1 MGGLTA
7 KKGLPSPLSKFGCM
21 ILYTKPICP
30 WPYGTGLWP
39 WSGPDL
45 AWIWPRSGTDRL
57 VGVSRCQGSC
67 ARPSKWSTERTVTW
81 GENKSSG
88 HVDTKSLHRPAVR
101 VAHHLEV
108 HLWSP
113 ALSIWNEKK
122 KHNSSPLHCTS
133 HQPVPSQLHLHG
145 CHPSCSGL
153 FCEHSRKVAFWLAYP
168 RLQTASPKAIKSLAD
183 VKHDNGGLHY
193 ISLQAALDVD
203 SWDSLVGRTESANR
217 QAIWVLVSM
226 RWG

>member
-122 KHNSSPLHCTS
+122 KTQLISPPLHLSSTR
-133 HQPVPSQLHLHG
+133 PIP
-145 CHPSCSGL
+145 
-153 FCEHSRKVAFWLAYP
+153 
-168 RLQTASPKAIKSLAD
+168 TASPRVSSIMFGAFLRTLKKSGLLAR
-183 VKHDNGGLHY
+183 VSSTSNGL
-193 ISLQAALDVD
+193 S
-203 SWDSLVGRTESANR
+203 ESH
-217 QAIWVLVSM
+217 
-226 RWG
+226 